1 MSRSAT
7 EISIDP
13 DVQFCL
19 NHPMKFGILLRALLP
34 TVIGG
39 LLSLV
44 SVTTTA
50 GGSLFV
56 SEQFGHQVLRFN
68 SRGTSQTFASVGA
81 PDGMA
86 LDAAGNLYVASCDDS
101 TVYRISRNG
110 EKVIFISGNLI
121 GNPTSLAIDSLGN
134 LFVGKTV
141 NPAGIIKVTPDGTA
155 SLFASKVEPNGL
167 AVDASDNLFATD
179 LRTNGIY
186 MYTPD
191 GSRTTFAT
199 GFSFPLKM
207 AFDSAGNLF
216 VSDITA
222 GTVIKITPDG
232 TRTTFAAGLD
242 APDGLA
248 FDPKGH
254 LYVTDYEVGNI
265 FKFDPDGS
273 SSLFATG
280 LNTPNDL
287 VVRP

>member
-1 MSRSAT
+1 MKSRT
-7 EISIDP
+7 LTR
-13 DVQFCL
+13 V
-19 NHPMKFGILLRALLP
+19 LLLTALSALLP
-34 TVIGG
+34 
-39 LLSLV
+39 LV
-44 SVTTTA
+44 SVTATV
-50 GGSLFV
+50 GSSLFV
-56 SEQFGHQVLRFN
+56 SEQFGNQILRFS
-68 SRGTSQTFASVGA
+68 SRGTSRFFASVQA
-81 PDGMA
+81 PQGMA
-86 LDAAGNLYVASCDDS
+86 LDAAGNLYVASFEDS
-101 TVYRISRNG
+101 IVYRISRDG

-121 GNPTSLAIDSLGN
+121 GNPTSLAFDSSGN
-134 LFVGKTV
+134 LFVGKAV

-186 MYTPD
+186 KYTPD

-199 GFSFPLKM
+199 GFSFPQKM

-222 GTVIKITPDG
+222 GTIVEITPGG

-265 FKFDPDGS
+265 FKFDPNGS